1 MCYPLPNAYYTEK
14 QKPDLTH
21 LCGALI
27 TAGLLLGALSQA
39 FAASPTLKKS
49 IGIMTASGFSEMI
62 PAGKGLPQVYSDSF
76 GNAEDNQSA
85 IRITIVQKDSSG
97 SEQIVVADID
107 KLPPRPKGKLNVIVT
122 ITVDTNKQR
131 RLKATVPETAYIQ
144 NFGPFPVN

>member
-1 MCYPLPNAYYTEK
+1 
-14 QKPDLTH
+14 
-21 LCGALI
+21 
-27 TAGLLLGALSQA
+27 
-39 FAASPTLKKS
+39 
-49 IGIMTASGFSEMI
+49 MI

-122 ITVDTNKQR
+122 ITVDTNKQL
-131 RLKATVPETAYIQ
+131 RLKATVPETAYIK
-144 NFGPFPVN
+144 NFGPSPSIDATTRRRLLRRKGRRRNRRSVPVLLNDAGLHVVYVAER

>member
-1 MCYPLPNAYYTEK
+1 
-14 QKPDLTH
+14 
-21 LCGALI
+21 
-27 TAGLLLGALSQA
+27 
-39 FAASPTLKKS
+39 
-49 IGIMTASGFSEMI
+49 MTASGFSEMI